1 MVHTH
6 STPDT
11 APAQPSISRDFT
23 QKLTPIAQ
31 IRRYTVS
38 YGPRLVRGLNGR
50 PMLAP
55 RLCLQ
60 GAWLERAG
68 FAIGV
73 PVTVRVSSGR
83 LVIEVTEP
91 ALVPAA
97 EVLKTIARGANSGV
111 PKRDVHE
118 LVRRLRRRRAD

>member
-1 MVHTH
+1 
-6 STPDT
+6 
-11 APAQPSISRDFT
+11 
-23 QKLTPIAQ
+23 
-31 IRRYTVS
+31 
-38 YGPRLVRGLNGR
+38 
-50 PMLAP
+50 MLAP

-97 EVLKTIARGANSGV
+97 EVLKTIARVANSGV